1 MFPSR
6 WSRWFIGFSL
16 LCIYFN
22 LSSSVIYDAPN
33 AQWIYFVLICNKFQ
47 FSVLMHY
54 HSVQP
59 VKIID
64 PHLVAS
70 FFDNYK
76 RVYLHTTIELE
87 NRSSWVADC
96 ALNIQVSTELE
107 EGICLVEH
115 LQTQHLSIS
124 PSARVQ
130 YSFPEVSVNFT
141 VIYLFFSGCWGRF
154 FFVCFHICSKSM

>member
-1 MFPSR
+1 M
-6 WSRWFIGFSL
+6 L
-16 LCIYFN
+16 IY
-22 LSSSVIYDAPN
+22 Y
-33 AQWIYFVLICNKFQ
+33 KFQ
-47 FSVLMHY
+47 FIVLIHFS
-54 HSVQP
+54 SVQP
-59 VKIID
+59 VKIVD

-76 RVYLHTTIELE
+76 RVYLYTTTELE

-124 PSARVQ
+124 PGARVQ
-130 YSFPEVSVNFT
+130 YSFPPVSISINFT
-141 VIYLFFSGCWGRF
+141 MVILLFLGCQGRF
-154 FFVCFHICSKSM
+154 FFFGFQICSSKACKKCLSCS